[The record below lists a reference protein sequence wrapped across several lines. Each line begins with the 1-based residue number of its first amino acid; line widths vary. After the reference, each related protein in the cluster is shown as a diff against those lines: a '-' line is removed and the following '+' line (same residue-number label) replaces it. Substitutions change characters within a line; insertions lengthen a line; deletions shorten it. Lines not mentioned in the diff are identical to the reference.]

1 MRCRQKRD
9 MLTKFQLSAGTLL
22 TYLSH
27 VEDHYR
33 NVPYHNNVHA
43 ADVTQ
48 SIHSLLSI
56 PALQVRIAHLVGTSL
71 SLRRVTRTT
80 LPRPSRCTPSW
91 MISVINK
98 LRSWVGQHLATST
111 GARCCQQQTDDC
123 RLFIAIMC
131 MLYNCLEWYK

>member
-1 MRCRQKRD
+1 

-27 VEDHYR
+27 LEDHYR

-56 PALQVRIAHLVGTSL
+56 PALQVM
-71 SLRRVTRTT
+71 TRQPTPLT
-80 LPRPSRCTPSW
+80 LPEGAQAQLPWGLKETGGD
-91 MISVINK
+91 
-98 LRSWVGQHLATST
+98 RSFH
-111 GARCCQQQTDDC
+111 
-123 RLFIAIMC
+123 F
-131 MLYNCLEWYK
+131 